1 MNNTQGNGILP
12 MSSNNGSHYSLVLD
26 LNDKIERLVQLLIP
40 FRSALVFISS
50 LITVS
55 LSFLVAFYLRH
66 DFSFYQEEA
75 QFIPRVLL
83 VVLLVKMAVFS
94 FFKLYEGMWRYV
106 SIADMSRIFLANLIS
121 SAILILAMYFGR
133 AAYAPG
139 FSLNV
144 MVMDFLVCFLVMSGK
159 RILMRIIRESA
170 ARASGHQDIRTVVL
184 GKPDGINNLLQLFAA
199 SPSKRRIIGV
209 LCDELKTGQSIRG
222 MSVLGRISSA
232 AKCAKKHNV
241 SEMLLL
247 PPYSTPANIRKILN
261 DLERRGKT
269 CELRM
274 IPSYMDIADGAIS
287 VSHIKEVEIEDLL
300 GRQPVELGRKDVEEF
315 VRGKN
320 IMVTGA
326 GGSIGSELCHQLA
339 AYRPDRLVLFELSE
353 LNLYELSDKLSE
365 AFPELDIVSVIGDVR
380 SREDLRLTMRNNKVN
395 LVFHAA
401 AYKHV
406 PLMEANPAMA
416 LKTNVC
422 GTQNVAEV
430 SEECGIGRVVVISTD
445 KAVNPSSIMGATKRL
460 AERIVLERAK
470 GSTDFVVVRFGNV
483 LGSSGSV
490 IPRFKKQL
498 AKGGP
503 ITVTSKEVVRYFMSI
518 PEAVDLLLQAC
529 AIGSD
534 RDIMVLEMGEQIKIY
549 DMARK
554 LIELSGLEPDVDV
567 EIVITGLRPGEKE
580 YEELL
585 TDEEKVDR
593 TAYDRIYVAKKQ
605 AVKAPLVR
613 IEDLLDIENDPAAI
627 KKKLALLIPENKFDE
642 AQRDRVSE

>member
-1 MNNTQGNGILP
+1 
-12 MSSNNGSHYSLVLD
+12 MSSKNGSHYSLVLD
-26 LNDKIERLVQLLIP
+26 INYKIEKLVQMLLP
-40 FRSALVFISS
+40 VRTVLVFISS
-50 LITVS
+50 LVTVA
-55 LSFLVAFYLRH
+55 LSFLIAFYVRH
-66 DFSFYQEEA
+66 DFSFFQREA
-75 QFIPRVLL
+75 EFIPKVLLL
-83 VVLLVKMAVFS
+83 VVVVKMTVFLL
-94 FFKLYEGMWRYV
+94 FRLYEGMWRYV
-106 SIADMSRIFLANLIS
+106 SITDMSRIFAANLIS
-121 SAILILAMYFGR
+121 SIILILAIYFGR
-133 AAYAPG
+133 AEYAPG

-144 MVMDFLVCFLVMSGK
+144 MVLDFLVCFLVMSGK

-170 ARASGHQDIRTVVL
+170 AKASGHQDVRTIIL
-184 GKPDGINNLLQLFAA
+184 GKPDGINNLLQLFSA
-199 SPSKRRIIGV
+199 SPSKRHIIGV
-209 LCDELKTGQSIRG
+209 LCDDLQAGQSLRG
-222 MSVLGRISSA
+222 ASVLGKTSSA
-232 AKCAKKHNV
+232 AKCAKKHNI

-247 PPYSTPANIRKILN
+247 PPYSTPANIRRILN

-274 IPSYMDIADGAIS
+274 IPSYLDIADGEIS

-300 GRQPVELGRKDVEEF
+300 GRKPVDLGRKDVEEF
-315 VRGKN
+315 VSGKK

-326 GGSIGSELCHQLA
+326 GGSIGSELCCQLA
-339 AYRPDRLVLFELSE
+339 AYRPERLVLFELSE
-353 LNLYELSDKLSE
+353 LNLYELSDKLGE
-365 AFPELDIVSVIGDVR
+365 AFPGLDIVSVIGDVR
-380 SREDLRLTMRNNKVN
+380 SRDDLREAMQKNKIN

-416 LKTNVC
+416 LKTNVG
-422 GTQNVAEV
+422 GTQNVSAV
-430 SEECGIGRVVVISTD
+430 SEECGIERVVVISTD
-445 KAVNPSSIMGATKRL
+445 KAVNPSSIMGATKRI

-470 GSTDFVVVRFGNV
+470 SVTDFVVVRFGNV

-503 ITVTSKEVVRYFMSI
+503 LTVTSKEVVRYFMSI

-529 AIGSD
+529 AIGND

-554 LIELSGLEPDVDV
+554 LIELSGMEPDVDV

-593 TAYDRIYVAKKQ
+593 TPYERIYVAKKQ
-605 AVKAPLVR
+605 AVNAPPVVV
-613 IEDLLDIENDPAAI
+613 EDLLNAKDTPTSI
-627 KKKLALLIPENKFDE
+627 KNKLARLIPENKFNE
-642 AQRDRVSE
+642 ALGNR